1 MIISEKTKINPD
13 KLTVI
18 AGPCVVESLD
28 MLEEVAETL
37 VRVEQERDV
46 NIIFKA
52 SYRKANRTSL
62 SSFSSLGDD
71 IALEYLAQIKKKYSL
86 PILTDIHSAEEADS
100 VAQVADVLQIPAFL
114 CRQTDIL
121 IAAAK
126 TGKTVNIKKGQFL
139 APGDMYKQ
147 AQKVTAQGNPN
158 VWLTERGT
166 TFGYHDLV
174 VDMRGLIVMKE
185 SGFPVIFDATHS
197 VQQPGGGEQSGGQP
211 KFIRALTRAAI
222 ATGIDGLFVETH
234 PRPAQAWSDAA
245 TQLPLSEFLPF
256 MQDNVAMWKFMKNQS
271 LKNIS

>member
-1 MIISEKTKINPD
+1 MIISDNTKINPD

-37 VRVEQERDV
+37 VLVSKECNVDM
-46 NIIFKA
+46 IFKA

-62 SSFSSLGDD
+62 SSFASLGDD

-86 PILTDIHSAEEADS
+86 PILTDIHSAEEADT
-100 VAQVADVLQIPAFL
+100 VAQVADILQIPAFL

-139 APGDMYKQ
+139 APADMEKQ
-147 AQKVTAQGNPN
+147 AQKITAQGNPN

-174 VDMRGLIVMKE
+174 VDMRGLVLMKQT
-185 SGFPVIFDATHS
+185 GFPVVFDATHS

-211 KFIRALTRAAI
+211 RFIRALTRAAI
-222 ATGIDGLFVETH
+222 ATGIDALFVETH

-245 TQLPLSEFLPF
+245 TQLPLNEFP
-256 MQDNVAMWKFMKNQS
+256 AFMKENTALWNFMKLQHS
-271 LKNIS
+271 HNTM

>member
-1 MIISEKTKINPD
+1 MIISDNTKINPD

-37 VRVEQERDV
+37 VLVSKECNVDM
-46 NIIFKA
+46 IFKA

-62 SSFSSLGDD
+62 SSFASLGDD

-86 PILTDIHSAEEADS
+86 PILTDIHSAEEADT
-100 VAQVADVLQIPAFL
+100 VAQVADILQIPAFL

-139 APGDMYKQ
+139 APADMEKQ
-147 AQKVTAQGNPN
+147 AQKITAQGNPN

-174 VDMRGLIVMKE
+174 VDMRGLVHMKQT
-185 SGFPVIFDATHS
+185 GFPVVFDATHS

-211 KFIRALTRAAI
+211 RFIRALTRAAI
-222 ATGIDGLFVETH
+222 ATGIDALFVETH

-245 TQLPLSEFLPF
+245 TQLPLNEFP
-256 MQDNVAMWKFMKNQS
+256 AFMKENTALWNFMKLQHS
-271 LKNIS
+271 HNTM

>member
-1 MIISEKTKINPD
+1 MIISEKTTMNPD

-37 VRVEQERDV
+37 VRVEQECDV

-52 SYRKANRTSL
+52 SYRKANRTSF

-100 VAQVADVLQIPAFL
+100 VAHVADILQIPAFL

-174 VDMRGLIVMKE
+174 VDMRGLIIMKE

>member
-1 MIISEKTKINPD
+1 MIISDTVNINSD
-13 KLTVI
+13 RLTVI

-37 VRVEQERDV
+37 ILVSKECNVDM
-46 NIIFKA
+46 IFKA
-52 SYRKANRTSL
+52 SYRKANRTSIH
-62 SSFSSLGDD
+62 SFSSLGDD

-86 PILTDIHSAEEADS
+86 PILTDIHSAEEADM
-100 VAQVADVLQIPAFL
+100 VAQIADILQIPAFL

-139 APGDMYKQ
+139 APADMEKQ
-147 AQKVTAQGNPN
+147 ANKITAQGNPN

-174 VDMRGLIVMKE
+174 VDMRGLVLMKQT
-185 SGFPVIFDATHS
+185 GFPVIFDATHS

-234 PRPAQAWSDAA
+234 PCPSKAWSDAA
-245 TQLPLSEFLPF
+245 TQLPLNEFARF
-256 MQDNVAMWKFMKNQS
+256 MQENIALWNFMKLQNS
-271 LKNIS
+271 HNTM

>member
-1 MIISEKTKINPD
+1 MIISEKSTMNPD

-37 VRVEQERDV
+37 VRVEQECDV

-71 IALEYLAQIKKKYSL
+71 IALEYLAQIKKKYSI

-100 VAQVADVLQIPAFL
+100 VAQVADILQIPAFL

-126 TGKTVNIKKGQFL
+126 TGKTINIKKGQFL
-139 APGDMYKQ
+139 APGDMEKQ
-147 AQKVTAQGNPN
+147 AKKITAHGNTK

-174 VDMRGLIVMKE
+174 VDMRGLVLMKQT
-185 SGFPVIFDATHS
+185 GFPVIFDATHS

-245 TQLPLSEFLPF
+245 TQLPLNEF
-256 MQDNVAMWKFMKNQS
+256 AAFMKE
-271 LKNIS
+271 NIALWNFMKLQNIHNTM